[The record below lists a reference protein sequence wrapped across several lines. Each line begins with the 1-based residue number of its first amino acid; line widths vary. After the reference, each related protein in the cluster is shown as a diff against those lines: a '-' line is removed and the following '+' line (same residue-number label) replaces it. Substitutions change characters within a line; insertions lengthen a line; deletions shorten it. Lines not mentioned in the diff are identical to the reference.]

1 MTDSLEGKPAL
12 PVPQLPR
19 WQPLRS
25 GLVDLFLYDSE
36 EFWFCDGHLL
46 LRGNNGTG
54 KSKVLSMTLPFLFDA
69 YLRPSRIEPDG
80 DANKKMSWNLLLG
93 NKHDRRMGYTW
104 IEFGRIDERGEPQF
118 LTLGCGLSAASGR
131 PNVDSWF
138 FIVDGLRINQDL
150 WLTNKQRV
158 VLTKER
164 LKEALEGRGQVFLSA
179 DAYRRAV
186 DDRLFLLGGMRYA
199 ALMDTLIQL
208 RQPQLSKKPDETSLS
223 NALTESLPPLSADLL
238 ADVAEA
244 MNQLEEDRRQ
254 LEEYQQLAAAV
265 DRFNKRYNVYA
276 SIQSRR
282 QARLLRAAQTT
293 FDNASRELNTSK
305 TNLEEARQI
314 ELTAIERYEA
324 AEREWQR
331 LRARQDELMSDP
343 RMQDAKRLDQL
354 TREVGLRVQDMD
366 KAQKAVET
374 ARQGL
379 QDETI
384 IGDSIRQRV
393 AKAEQ
398 DLLKARA
405 RNAQLAES
413 AGTGEPALVNVLA
426 ATSAE
431 QLATLSDSAVKSGL
445 DELRRLAEERRNQVA
460 HLRRRHAA
468 VLQARQDHNQQLR
481 RRDDLRDESHEAATR
496 REEADAEVEDQ
507 GELLIV
513 AWQKHVDLLRQLHIS
528 DKAQLIADLAEWV
541 IDFKGKNPA
550 LSTMLSAQQEA
561 NLRLADVRN
570 KLDVHKRDLKAE
582 RDELKEESERLQGG
596 EDALPLAPAY
606 RSPGA
611 RTDLEG
617 APLWQLVEF
626 EDTVEDAHRAGLEAA
641 LEVSGLLDAWVNPE
655 GILRGA
661 DENVIPL
668 RSLHDTQLVPRGP
681 VAASLRAW
689 LRPTSED
696 SKVAPAIVAQ
706 LLQGVVCAFDDDSQA
721 EAWVSPHGQFRLGT
735 LAGNWSKPAAVFIG
749 FTAREAARKR
759 RLEEIAKRMTELL
772 IAVEANAEQLEQND
786 RDMKEA
792 RFELEQAPSDDALL
806 KAHATAAAN
815 AQAWR
820 LAIERAERAERDYQE
835 ALQRLQSVRHQ
846 LAQDA
851 TDLHL
856 PLDENELPSIEKA
869 LTEFGH
875 SSHDMFTTARDLR
888 AAISEHHSQ
897 QEREIKAREAA
908 QLSQQELCERLE
920 QASEAQA
927 RLELLRESVGVE
939 VDELQNKLLEARN
952 QTTSAESDWRH
963 ANDEKSISG
972 QQRAAL
978 EATVGSLDSAFLD
991 AAEKRQQAIEK
1002 LQQFMKTEFIAIA
1015 LPDAELPDTQ
1025 SAWSIDPALTLARR
1039 IEQAL
1044 TAVKDDDDSWGRIQR
1059 LVSEEFTELNRALGP
1074 LHHQALLDMTEYGMV
1089 VRVLYHNRTER
1100 PDRLGAHLSA
1110 EIAERRELL
1119 TAREREIFENHLQA
1133 EIAAAVQYL
1142 MRDADRQVVA
1152 INSELDRRPTSTGV
1166 KFRLKWIPLSEAD
1179 GGPVG
1184 LEAARQRLLR
1194 TGADLWSDEDRRV
1207 VGAMLQQRI
1216 SAERERADAAGGG
1229 NILDQLA
1236 RALDYRR
1243 WHRFSVERWQDGQW
1257 RKLSG
1262 PASSGERALGL
1273 TVPLFA
1279 AVATFYGQGATA
1291 HAPRLVLLDEA
1302 FAGIDDDARAHCMA
1316 LIKEFDLDFVITSER
1331 EWACYAALPGVS
1343 ICQLQRRPGI
1353 DAVHVSRWIWNG
1365 KTKLSEPDPD
1375 RRFADVPS

>member
-1 MTDSLEGKPAL
+1 MTDSLEGKLAL
-12 PVPQLPR
+12 PLPQLPR
-19 WQPLRS
+19 WQPLRL
-25 GLVDLFLYDSE
+25 GLVNLFLYDSE

-69 YLRPSRIEPDG
+69 HLRPSRIEPDG

-93 NKHDRRMGYTW
+93 NKHERRMGYTW
-104 IEFGRIDERGEPQF
+104 IEFGRMDEHGEPKF

-131 PNVDSWF
+131 PHVDNWF
-138 FIVDGLRINQDL
+138 FILDDHRINQDL

-164 LKEALEGRGQVFLSA
+164 LKEALGGRGQVFPSA

-199 ALMDTLIQL
+199 ALMDTLVQL

-265 DRFNKRYNVYA
+265 DRFNKRYSVYA

-282 QARLLRAAQTT
+282 QAGLLRAAQTT
-293 FDNASRELNTSK
+293 FDNASRALNTSK
-305 TNLEEARQI
+305 TRLEEARQI

-343 RMQDAKRLDQL
+343 RMQDARRLDQL
-354 TREVGLRVQDMD
+354 TREVGIRVQDVD
-366 KAQKAVET
+366 KAQRAVET
-374 ARQGL
+374 ARQSL
-379 QDETI
+379 QDEI
-384 IGDSIRQRV
+384 AIGDSIRQRV
-393 AKAEQ
+393 AKAEH

-405 RNAQLAES
+405 HNAQLAGS
-413 AGTGEPALVNVLA
+413 AGIGEPALMNVLA
-426 ATSAE
+426 AALAKH
-431 QLATLSDSAVKSGL
+431 LATLSDSAVKAGL

-460 HLRRRHAA
+460 HLRRRHSA
-468 VLQARQDHNQQLR
+468 VLQATQDHDQQLR
-481 RRDDLRDESHEAATR
+481 RRGDLRDEADEASAR
-496 REEADAEVEDQ
+496 REMADAEVENQ

-513 AWQKHVDLLRQLHIS
+513 AWQKHLDILRQLQIS
-528 DKAQLIADLAEWV
+528 DKTQLIADLAAWV
-541 IDFKGKNPA
+541 IDIEGKNPA
-550 LSTMLSAQQEA
+550 LSSMLSAQQEA
-561 NLRLADVRN
+561 SLRLADARN
-570 KLDVHKRDLKAE
+570 KFEVDKRDLKAE
-582 RDELKEESERLQGG
+582 REELEAESERLRRG
-596 EDALPLAPAY
+596 EDALPPASTY
-606 RSPGA
+606 RSSSA
-611 RTDLEG
+611 RTDFEG

-626 EDTVEDAHRAGLEAA
+626 EDTVDDSHRAGLEAA
-641 LEVSGLLDAWVNPE
+641 LEVSGLLDAWVNPD
-655 GILRGA
+655 GILRDA
-661 DENVIPL
+661 DGNVIPL
-668 RSLHDTQLVPRGP
+668 QSMHDTQLVPRGR
-681 VAASLRAW
+681 VSASLRAW
-689 LRPTSED
+689 LRPASEN
-696 SKVAPAIVAQ
+696 SKVTPAIVAQ
-706 LLQGVVCAFDDDSQA
+706 LLQGVACALDDISEA
-721 EAWVSPHGQFRLGT
+721 EAWISPHGRFRLGI

-749 FTAREAARKR
+749 FAAREAARKR
-759 RLEEIAKRMTELL
+759 RLGDIAKRMTELL
-772 IAVEANAEQLEQND
+772 IAAEANAEQLEKNE
-786 RDMKEA
+786 RCMKET
-792 RFELEQAPSDDALL
+792 RFELEQAPSDGALL

-815 AQAWR
+815 AEAWR
-820 LAIERAERAERDYQE
+820 LAIERAERAEREYQE
-835 ALQRLQSVRHQ
+835 ALQRLQNVRHQ

-851 TDLHL
+851 ADLHL
-856 PLDENELPSIEKA
+856 PLDEDELPAIEKA

-875 SSHDMFTTARDLR
+875 SSHDMFTMARDLR
-888 AAISEHHSQ
+888 TAICEHDGQ
-897 QEREIKAREAA
+897 LGREIKAREATEH
-908 QLSQQELCERLE
+908 SRQELFERLE

-927 RLELLRESVGVE
+927 RLELLRESVGAE
-939 VDELQNKLLEARN
+939 VDELQNKLSDART
-952 QTTSAESDWRH
+952 QVKSAEGDWRH
-963 ANDEKSISG
+963 ANDDKSTAG

-978 EATVGSLDSAFLD
+978 EATADSHDSAFLD

-1002 LQQFMKTEFIAIA
+1002 LQHFMETEFIAIA
-1015 LPDAELPDTQ
+1015 LPGADLPDAQ
-1025 SAWSIDPALTLARR
+1025 HAWTIDPALTLARR
-1039 IEQAL
+1039 IEQVL
-1044 TAVKDDDDSWGRIQR
+1044 TMVKDDDDSWGRIQR
-1059 LVSEEFTELNRALGP
+1059 LVGEEFTELNRALGP

-1089 VRVLYHNRTER
+1089 VRVLYQNRTER
-1100 PDRLGAHLSA
+1100 PDRLGEHLLA

-1133 EIAAAVQYL
+1133 EIAAAVQHL

-1152 INSELDRRPTSTGV
+1152 INSELERRPTSTGV
-1166 KFRLKWIPLSEAD
+1166 KFHLKWIPLSEAD

-1184 LEAARQRLLR
+1184 LEAARQRLLH

-1229 NILDQLA
+1229 SILDQLA

-1279 AVATFYGQGATA
+1279 AVATFYGQDATT

-1316 LIKEFDLDFVITSER
+1316 LIKEFDLDFLITSER

-1353 DAVHVSRWIWNG
+1353 DAVHLSRWTWNG
-1365 KTKLSEPDPD
+1365 KSRLSEPDPN
-1375 RRFADVPS
+1375 RRFADVPP

>member
-1 MTDSLEGKPAL
+1 MTDSLEGKPSL
-12 PVPQLPR
+12 PMPHLPR
-19 WQPLRS
+19 WQPLRL

-104 IEFGRIDERGEPQF
+104 IEFGRIDERGEPQY
-118 LTLGCGLSAASGR
+118 LSLGCGLSAVSSR
-131 PNVDSWF
+131 PHVDSWF
-138 FIVDGLRINQDL
+138 FIFDGDRINHDL

-164 LKEALEGRGQVFLSA
+164 LKDALGGRGQVFPSA

-186 DDRLFLLGGMRYA
+186 DDRLFQLGSGRYA

-265 DRFNKRYNVYA
+265 DKFNKRYSVYA
-276 SIQSRR
+276 SVQSRR
-282 QARLLRAAQTT
+282 QAHLLRAAQTT
-293 FDNASRELNTSK
+293 FDNASRELNASK
-305 TNLEEARQI
+305 AKLEAARQI
-314 ELTAIERYEA
+314 ELAAVERCEA

-331 LRARQDELMSDP
+331 LRARHDELMLDP

-354 TREVGLRVQDMD
+354 EREVSSRLQEVN
-366 KAQKAVET
+366 KARKAVEE
-374 ARQGL
+374 ARQSL
-379 QDETI
+379 QDETA
-384 IGDSIRQRV
+384 IGDSIRKRV
-393 AKAEQ
+393 AVAEQ
-398 DLLKARA
+398 DLRMARGH
-405 RNAQLAES
+405 NAQLAEN
-413 AGTGEPALVNVLA
+413 AGIREPALVNVLA

-431 QLATLSDSAVKSGL
+431 QLAALSDAALNAGR
-445 DELRRLAEERRNQVA
+445 DELRRLGEERRDHVA
-460 HLRRRHAA
+460 HLRRRHNE
-468 VLQARQDHNQQLR
+468 VSQASQNHDQQLR
-481 RRDDLRDESHEAATR
+481 RRDDLRDEAENAAAS
-496 REEADAEVEDQ
+496 REEADAEVENQ
-507 GELLIV
+507 GELLVV
-513 AWQKHVDLLRQLHIS
+513 AWQKHLDNLRQLQIG
-528 DKAQLIADLAEWV
+528 DKAQLIADLAAWV
-541 IDFKGKNPA
+541 VDLQGQNPA
-550 LSTMLSAQQEA
+550 LSTLLSAQQEA
-561 NLRLADVRN
+561 NLRLADGRN
-570 KLDVHKRDLKAE
+570 KLEVHKGNLDAE
-582 RDELKEESERLQGG
+582 RKELEAESKRLQAG
-596 EDALPLAPAY
+596 EDAFPPASAY
-606 RSPGA
+606 RSPDA
-611 RTDLEG
+611 RTGVEG
-617 APLWQLVEF
+617 APFWQLIEF
-626 EDTVEDAHRAGLEAA
+626 EETVEYSDRAGLESA
-641 LEVSGLLDAWVNPE
+641 LEASGLLDAWVTPDGN
-655 GILRGA
+655 LHGA
-661 DENVIPL
+661 DGNMLPL
-668 RSLHDTQLVPRGP
+668 QPSHDTQIVPRSR
-681 VAASLRAW
+681 VSASLRAW
-689 LRPTSED
+689 LRPASCD
-696 SKVAPAIVAQ
+696 AKVAPSVVAQ
-706 LLQGVVCAFDDDSQA
+706 LLEGVTCAFDDDGQS
-721 EAWVSPHGQFRLGT
+721 ETWISPQGHFRLSA
-735 LAGNWSKPAAVFIG
+735 LSGNWSKPAAVFIG
-749 FTAREAARKR
+749 FAAREAARKR

-772 IAVEANAEQLEQND
+772 IAGESNAEQLQQNG
-786 RDMKEA
+786 RAMKQA
-792 RFELEQAPSDDALL
+792 RFELEQSPSDDRLL
-806 KAHATAAAN
+806 KAHATATVT

-820 LAIERAERAERDYQE
+820 QAVERADRAEREYQE
-835 ALQRLQSVRHQ
+835 ALQRLQSARDQ
-846 LAQDA
+846 LTQDA

-856 PLDENELPSIEKA
+856 PLHASELPAIEKA
-869 LTEFGH
+869 LTEFGN
-875 SSHDMFTTARDLR
+875 SSHDMFTVVRDLR
-888 AAISEHHSQ
+888 AAITEHHRQ
-897 QEREIKAREAA
+897 QERETTARQAA
-908 QLSQQELCERLE
+908 ERSQQELGERLE

-927 RLELLRESVGVE
+927 RLELLRESVGAE
-939 VDELQNKLLEARN
+939 VDELQNKLSEAR
-952 QTTSAESDWRH
+952 TGAKFAEGDWRQ
-963 ANDEKSISG
+963 ANDEKSIAG
-972 QQRAAL
+972 QQRASL
-978 EATVGSLDSAFLD
+978 EATVGSHDSAFQD
-991 AAEKRQQAIEK
+991 AAEKRQQAIER
-1002 LQQFMKTEFIAIA
+1002 LQQFVKTEFVAIA
-1015 LPDAELPDTQ
+1015 LPDAELPEAQT
-1025 SAWSIDPALTLARR
+1025 AWTIDPALTLARR

-1044 TAVKDDDDSWGRIQR
+1044 AAVKDDDDSWGRIQR

-1074 LHHQALLDMTEYGMV
+1074 LHHQALLEMTEYGMV
-1089 VRVLYHNRTER
+1089 VRVLYQNRTER

-1119 TAREREIFENHLQA
+1119 TAREREVFDNHLQA
-1133 EIAAAVQYL
+1133 EIAAAVQHL

-1152 INSELDRRPTSTGV
+1152 INAELERRPTSTGV
-1166 KFRLKWIPLSEAD
+1166 KFRLKWIPLSEAE

-1216 SAERERADAAGGG
+1216 STERERADAAGGG
-1229 NILDQLA
+1229 SILDQLA

-1257 RKLSG
+1257 RRLSG

-1353 DAVHVSRWIWNG
+1353 DAVHVSRWTWNG
-1365 KTKLSEPDPD
+1365 KTRLSEPDPG
-1375 RRFADVPS
+1375 RRFADVPA